1 MVDTQHFCLRW
12 NNYQSSITSAFENL
26 RDDEDFVDVT
36 LACDG
41 RSLKA
46 HRVVLSACSTYFREL
61 LKSTPCKHPVIVLQD
76 VAFTDLHALVEFI
89 YHGEVNVHQRSLS
102 SFLKTAEI
110 LRVSG
115 LTQQQAEETHGM
127 HTSLGAN
134 LPSGVVHHP
143 IYPEKMLDDSLYV
156 SQGASPPPHLTSL
169 QNSSSPH
176 GGSGGGGGG
185 GTNGGNAPMVNQ
197 LLKRAAAAAALRRER
212 NNSCHSDEMALKRHR
227 MSVDSNGP
235 TSNRDPDVICNTPQT
250 TATDFSSS
258 ASKQSINLPS
268 PQGKDQLRQQD
279 SIVGHPNSGNNSFS
293 INSSSNLIKSSINNN
308 NNNINNN
315 NNLNN
320 NLLHSKENSGSGG
333 GGGGGGGGG
342 VCGSGSMPTSLGT
355 SNGSNAGSICS
366 AEKESLASS
375 PSERSAEDVKSEPLE
390 LLCGT
395 GGDHENSSD
404 SVTDDHGD
412 LGKSG
417 LDVKGSLRSPN
428 EHDLDSNMHHHG
440 GAQFLMNASESKL
453 FQTPPSFNFSMAALA
468 ADPSA
473 LAGFNTQALQA
484 VELAGSP
491 QGMSIAASMAAQ
503 RPPSPPE
510 AGSPH
515 GGHGHGINRLSS
527 LPLPLTACHRCDVCG
542 KLLSTKLTLKRHK
555 EQQHLQPLN
564 NAVCNLCHKVFRT
577 LNSLNNHKSI
587 YHRRQKI
594 LHHHHHAHLHGQHP
608 FAAVAAAVG
617 GGGGAV
623 SPLHHGSAA
632 AAAAAAAAVAA
643 GHHEILNNNAGA
655 SDCDIKHSVA
665 AKLEYL

>member
-1 MVDTQHFCLRW
+1 
-12 NNYQSSITSAFENL
+12 
-26 RDDEDFVDVT
+26 
-36 LACDG
+36 
-41 RSLKA
+41 
-46 HRVVLSACSTYFREL
+46 
-61 LKSTPCKHPVIVLQD
+61 
-76 VAFTDLHALVEFI
+76 
-89 YHGEVNVHQRSLS
+89 
-102 SFLKTAEI
+102 
-110 LRVSG
+110 
-115 LTQQQAEETHGM
+115 M

-143 IYPEKMLDDSLYV
+143 IYPDKMLDDSLYV

-176 GGSGGGGGG
+176 GGSGVGGGGG
-185 GTNGGNAPMVNQ
+185 GGGGGGSNGGSTPMVNQ
-197 LLKRAAAAAALRRER
+197 LLKRAAVAFRRER
-212 NNSCHSDEMALKRHR
+212 INSSHSDEMALKRHR

-258 ASKQSINLPS
+258 ASKQGINLPS

-279 SIVGHPNSGNNSFS
+279 SSVGHPNSGNNSFS

-320 NLLHSKENSGSGG
+320 NLLHSKENSG
-333 GGGGGGGGG
+333 GGGGGGG

-355 SNGSNAGSICS
+355 SNGSNAGSLCS

-428 EHDLDSNMHHHG
+428 DHDLDSNMHHHS
-440 GAQFLMNASESKL
+440 GAQFLMNASENKL

-473 LAGFNTQALQA
+473 LAGFNPQALQA

-491 QGMSIAASMAAQ
+491 QAGPQGSPSASSSSAVS
-503 RPPSPPE
+503 PSPLMPLRMPPPTS
-510 AGSPH
+510 G
-515 GGHGHGINRLSS
+515 GINEPQECPYCRRTFSCYYS
-527 LPLPLTACHRCDVCG
+527 
-542 KLLSTKLTLKRHK
+542 LKRHFQDK
-555 EQQHLQPLN
+555 HEQSDTLY
-564 NAVCNLCHKVFRT
+564 VCEFCHRRYRT
-577 LNSLNNHKSI
+577 KNSLTTHKSLQ
-587 YHRRQKI
+587 HRGSSGMLKRLLKTSAIKTVLSGNGSNVGAGLHGSHPHAHPHLFDFAAELGQPPPGI
-594 LHHHHHAHLHGQHP
+594 QYPAETLISNAIERFPRTYIQHHHQRQMWC
-608 FAAVAAAVG
+608 
-617 GGGGAV
+617 
-623 SPLHHGSAA
+623 
-632 AAAAAAAAVAA
+632 
-643 GHHEILNNNAGA
+643 ER
-655 SDCDIKHSVA
+655 HS
-665 AKLEYL
+665 AKLRRRRKVHIKTTNTRSTINRARLICRQLSSATGNDALVGL

>member
-127 HTSLGAN
+127 HASLGAN

-156 SQGASPPPHLTSL
+156 SQGASPPPHLSSL
-169 QNSSSPH
+169 HNSSSPN
-176 GGSGGGGGG
+176 SGGVGGGNS
-185 GTNGGNAPMVNQ
+185 NGGGAPMVNQ

-212 NNSCHSDEMALKRHR
+212 NNSVHSDEMALKRHR

-235 TSNRDPDVICNTPQT
+235 TNPRDHLDVICSTPQT

-258 ASKQSINLPS
+258 AAKQHLSLPS
-268 PQGKDQLRQQD
+268 PQGKDQMRQQD
-279 SIVGHPNSGNNSFS
+279 SLSGHANSGSNSFS
-293 INSSSNLIKSSINNN
+293 INSASNLIKSSINNN

-320 NLLHSKENSGSGG
+320 NLLHSKENSGVGG
-333 GGGGGGGGG
+333 GGAGGL
-342 VCGSGSMPTSLGT
+342 CGSGGSMPTSLGT
-355 SNGSNAGSICS
+355 SNGSNAGSLCS

-412 LGKSG
+412 LVKGG

-428 EHDLDSNMHHHG
+428 DHELESSMHHHS
-440 GAQFLMNASESKL
+440 GAQFLMNASENKL
-453 FQTPPSFNFSMAALA
+453 FPTPPSFNFSMAALA

-473 LAGFNTQALQA
+473 LAGFSTQALQA

-491 QGMSIAASMAAQ
+491 QGPGGGVGGGSGGSGSGGQ
-503 RPPSPPE
+503 GSPSGS
-510 AGSPH
+510 AGSPSQLMPLRMPPPTS
-515 GGHGHGINRLSS
+515 GGINEPQECPYCRRTFSCYYS
-527 LPLPLTACHRCDVCG
+527 
-542 KLLSTKLTLKRHK
+542 LKRHFQDK
-555 EQQHLQPLN
+555 HEQSDTLY
-564 NAVCNLCHKVFRT
+564 VCEFCHRRYRT
-577 LNSLNNHKSI
+577 KNSLTTHKSLQ
-587 YHRRQKI
+587 HRGSSGMLKRLLKTSAI
-594 LHHHHHAHLHGQHP
+594 KTVLSGNGSN
-608 FAAVAAAVG
+608 VG
-617 GGGGAV
+617 AG
-623 SPLHHGSAA
+623 LHHGAHPHAA
-632 AAAAAAAAVAA
+632 HPHLFDFAAEL
-643 GHHEILNNNAGA
+643 GQPPPGIQ
-655 SDCDIKHSVA
+655 
-665 AKLEYL
+665 

>member
-115 LTQQQAEETHGM
+115 LTQQQAEDTHGM
-127 HTSLGAN
+127 HTSLGTN

-156 SQGASPPPHLTSL
+156 SQGVSPPPHLANL
-169 QNSSSPH
+169 HNSSSPSS
-176 GGSGGGGGG
+176 GSGGGGGG
-185 GTNGGNAPMVNQ
+185 GGGGGCGGGNSNGAPMVNQ

-212 NNSCHSDEMALKRHR
+212 NNSAHSDEMALKRHR

-235 TSNRDPDVICNTPQT
+235 TNMRDLDVICSTPQT

-258 ASKQSINLPS
+258 ASKQHINLPS
-268 PQGKDQLRQQD
+268 PSQGKEQLRQQD
-279 SIVGHPNSGNNSFS
+279 SLSGHANNGNNSSFS

-320 NLLHSKENSGSGG
+320 NLLHSKENSSGG
-333 GGGGGGGGG
+333 GGPVVGGL
-342 VCGSGSMPTSLGT
+342 CGSGHMPTSLGT
-355 SNGSNAGSICS
+355 SNGSNTGSLCS

-395 GGDHENSSD
+395 GGDQENSSD
-404 SVTDDHGD
+404 SVPDDHGE
-412 LGKSG
+412 LVKSG

-428 EHDLDSNMHHHG
+428 DHELDTNIHHHS
-440 GAQFLMNASESKL
+440 GAQFLMNANENKL
-453 FQTPPSFNFSMAALA
+453 FPTPPSFNFSMAALA

-473 LAGFNTQALQA
+473 LAGFSTQALQA

-491 QGMSIAASMAAQ
+491 QGPPGQASPSASSSSSSVIASSPSHLMPL
-503 RPPSPPE
+503 RMPPPTS
-510 AGSPH
+510 G
-515 GGHGHGINRLSS
+515 GINEPQECPYCRRTFSCYYS
-527 LPLPLTACHRCDVCG
+527 
-542 KLLSTKLTLKRHK
+542 LKRHFQDK
-555 EQQHLQPLN
+555 HEQSDTLY
-564 NAVCNLCHKVFRT
+564 VCEFCHRRYRT
-577 LNSLNNHKSI
+577 KNSLTTHKSLQ
-587 YHRRQKI
+587 HRGSSGMLKRLLKTSAI
-594 LHHHHHAHLHGQHP
+594 KTVLSGNGSNVGASLHGTHPHAHPHLFDFASELGQP
-608 FAAVAAAVG
+608 PPG
-617 GGGGAV
+617 
-623 SPLHHGSAA
+623 
-632 AAAAAAAAVAA
+632 
-643 GHHEILNNNAGA
+643 IQ
-655 SDCDIKHSVA
+655 
-665 AKLEYL
+665 

>member
-428 EHDLDSNMHHHG
+428 DHDLDSNMHHHG

-491 QGMSIAASMAAQ
+491 QVLGEDF
-503 RPPSPPE
+503 RCDPC
-510 AGSPH
+510 
-515 GGHGHGINRLSS
+515 NKNLSS
-527 LPLPLTACHRCDVCG
+527 LTRLRRHIQNVHMRP
-542 KLLSTKLTLKRHK
+542 TK
-555 EQQHLQPLN
+555 EP
-564 NAVCNLCHKVFRT
+564 VCNICKRVYSS
-577 LNSLNNHKSI
+577 LNSLRNHKSI
-587 YHRRQKI
+587 YHRNMKYAKEDVKPP
-594 LHHHHHAHLHGQHP
+594 AHMLVGT
-608 FAAVAAAVG
+608 G
-617 GGGGAV
+617 GGGGANNSGSNPPSPSPTKPLPPSSQSSPSSAV
-623 SPLHHGSAA
+623 SGGALTSHPGTQSDGSI
-632 AAAAAAAAVAA
+632 
-643 GHHEILNNNAGA
+643 GQNR
-655 SDCDIKHSVA
+655 HSS
-665 AKLEYL
+665 YF

>member
-127 HTSLGAN
+127 HASLGAN

-156 SQGASPPPHLTSL
+156 SQGASPPPHLSSL
-169 QNSSSPH
+169 HNSSSPN
-176 GGSGGGGGG
+176 SGGVGGGNS
-185 GTNGGNAPMVNQ
+185 NGGGAPMVNQ

-212 NNSCHSDEMALKRHR
+212 NNSVHSDEMALKRHR

-235 TSNRDPDVICNTPQT
+235 TNPRDHLDVICSTPQT

-258 ASKQSINLPS
+258 AAKQHLSLPS
-268 PQGKDQLRQQD
+268 PQGKDQMRQQD
-279 SIVGHPNSGNNSFS
+279 SLSGHANSSNSFS
-293 INSSSNLIKSSINNN
+293 INSASNLIKSSINNN

-320 NLLHSKENSGSGG
+320 NLLHSKENSGVGG
-333 GGGGGGGGG
+333 GGAGGL
-342 VCGSGSMPTSLGT
+342 CGSGGSMPTSLGT
-355 SNGSNAGSICS
+355 SNGSNAGSLCS

-412 LGKSG
+412 LVKGG

-428 EHDLDSNMHHHG
+428 DHELESSMHHHS
-440 GAQFLMNASESKL
+440 GAQFLMNASENKL
-453 FQTPPSFNFSMAALA
+453 FPTPPSFNFSMAALA

-473 LAGFNTQALQA
+473 LAGFSTQALQA

-491 QGMSIAASMAAQ
+491 QGNMPL
-503 RPPSPPE
+503 PPTSQPSSTS
-510 AGSPH
+510 GGGRH
-515 GGHGHGINRLSS
+515 GMNRLS
-527 LPLPLTACHRCDVCG
+527 LPLPLAACHRCDVCG

-594 LHHHHHAHLHGQHP
+594 LHHHHHAHHHPLHGQHP
-608 FAAVAAAVG
+608 FAVGGGPGAGGPGGG

-623 SPLHHGSAA
+623 SPLHHGAA
-632 AAAAAAAAVAA
+632 HAAL
-643 GHHEILNNNAGA
+643 LNNNAAGA
-655 SDCDIKHSVA
+655 TDCDIKHNSVA
-665 AKLEYL
+665 AKLEYM